1 MTLAVVVSDQYT
13 KRLITAKFS
22 LFERLPVLPYFDLV
36 RLHNTGAAFSFLAN
50 ASGWQNWF
58 FTGVAVAV
66 SALIL
71 WWLFRQPAGR
81 VVVPLGLVLVL
92 GGAIGNLI
100 DRLQHGYVVDFLLF
114 YYGRWSFP
122 AFNVADS
129 AITVG
134 VALLL
139 FDGFF
144 LEGAPRGG
152 CWRSGLPPATGSDLR
167 RSPRRPRRWHRARRS
182 GRW

>member
-1 MTLAVVVSDQYT
+1 MRNRPSLNWLLLSVAVIAVDQYT
-13 KRLITAKFS
+13 KRLITAKFE
-22 LFERLPVLPYFDLV
+22 LFDRVAVMPFFDLV

-58 FTGVAVAV
+58 FTGVAMVV
-66 SALIL
+66 SVLIL
-71 WWLFRQPAGR
+71 WWFLRQPPDR

-92 GGAIGNLI
+92 GGAVGNLI
-100 DRLQHGYVVDFLLF
+100 DRIQQGYVVDFFLF
-114 YYGRWSFP
+114 YYDRWSFP

-134 VALLL
+134 VLLLL

-144 LEGAPRGG
+144 LEGRRAE
-152 CWRSGLPPATGSDLR
+152 GSDR
-167 RSPRRPRRWHRARRS
+167 VSAS
-182 GRW
+182 NGQ

>member
-1 MTLAVVVSDQYT
+1 MNHRPRLSWLLVTVVVIAIDQYT
-13 KRLITAKFS
+13 KRLITAKFE
-22 LFERLPVLPYFDLV
+22 LFERLPVVPYFDLV

-71 WWLFRQPAGR
+71 GWFFRQPADR
-81 VVVPLGLVLVL
+81 IVVPLGLVLVL

-100 DRLQHGYVVDFLLF
+100 DRIQQAYVVDFFLF
-114 YYGRWSFP
+114 HYDRWSFP

-129 AITVG
+129 AITAG
-134 VALLL
+134 VILLL

-144 LEGAPRGG
+144 LEGRRVA
-152 CWRSGLPPATGSDLR
+152 ATGDGVTASN
-167 RSPRRPRRWHRARRS
+167 
-182 GRW
+182 GQ

>member
-1 MTLAVVVSDQYT
+1 MTNRPTWTWLLVTLVVIVSDQYT
-13 KRLITAKFS
+13 KRLITAKFA
-22 LFERLPVLPYFDLV
+22 LFERLPVLPFFDLV

-58 FTGVAVAV
+58 FTAVAVAV

-81 VVVPLGLVLVL
+81 LVVPLGLVMVL

-114 YYGRWSFP
+114 YYDRWSFP
-122 AFNVADS
+122 AFNMADS

-144 LEGAPRGG
+144 LEG
-152 CWRSGLPPATGSDLR
+152 R
-167 RSPRRPRRWHRARRS
+167 RDAGAGAGVGPTASN
-182 GRW
+182 GR

>member
-1 MTLAVVVSDQYT
+1 MNQRPRLSWLLVTVAVIAIDQYT
-13 KRLITAKFS
+13 KRLITAKFE
-22 LFERLPVLPYFDLV
+22 LFERLPVVPYFDLV

-71 WWLFRQPAGR
+71 WWFFRQPAER
-81 VVVPLGLVLVL
+81 IVVPMGLVLVL

-100 DRLQHGYVVDFLLF
+100 DRFQQGYVVDFFLF
-114 YYGRWSFP
+114 HYDRWSFP

-134 VALLL
+134 VILLL

-144 LEGAPRGG
+144 LEGKR
-152 CWRSGLPPATGSDLR
+152 LR
-167 RSPRRPRRWHRARRS
+167 QTAA
-182 GRW
+182 

>member
-1 MTLAVVVSDQYT
+1 MSHRPRLSWLLVTVAVIAIDQYT
-13 KRLITAKFS
+13 KRLITAKFE
-22 LFERLPVLPYFDLV
+22 LFERLPVVSYFDLV

-71 WWLFRQPAGR
+71 WWFFRQPSDR
-81 VVVPLGLVLVL
+81 IVVPLGLVLVL

-100 DRLQHGYVVDFLLF
+100 DRFQQGYVVDFFLF
-114 YYGRWSFP
+114 YYDRWSFP

-134 VALLL
+134 VILLL

-144 LEGAPRGG
+144 LEGKRGSSAADG
-152 CWRSGLPPATGSDLR
+152 ITASNGQ
-167 RSPRRPRRWHRARRS
+167 
-182 GRW
+182 

>member
-1 MTLAVVVSDQYT
+1 MNRPSNWRWLLVAVFVIALDQYT
-13 KRLITAKFS
+13 KRLITARFE
-22 LFERLPVLPYFDLV
+22 LFDRVPVMPYFDLV

-58 FTGVAVAV
+58 FSGVAFAV
-66 SALIL
+66 SVLIL
-71 WWLFRQPAGR
+71 WWLYLQPPGR
-81 VVVPLGLVLVL
+81 IVVPLGLVLVL

-100 DRLQHGYVVDFLLF
+100 DRLQHGYVVDFVLL
-114 YYGRWSFP
+114 YYDRWSFP

-134 VALLL
+134 VILML

-144 LEGAPRGG
+144 LEGRRLRGDG
-152 CWRSGLPPATGSDLR
+152 AG
-167 RSPRRPRRWHRARRS
+167 
-182 GRW
+182 GRVSASNEQ

>member
-1 MTLAVVVSDQYT
+1 MRKLSNWRWLIVTVIVIAIDQYT
-13 KRLITAKFS
+13 KRLITGTFE
-22 LFERLPVLPYFDLV
+22 LFDRVPVMPYFDLV

-58 FTGVAVAV
+58 FSGVALAA

-71 WWLFRQPAGR
+71 WWLFSQPAGR
-81 VVVPLGLVLVL
+81 IIVPFGLTLVL

-100 DRLQHGYVVDFLLF
+100 DRLQHGYVVDFALL
-114 YYGRWSFP
+114 YYDRWSFP
-122 AFNVADS
+122 AFNIADS

-134 VALLL
+134 VILML

-144 LEGAPRGG
+144 LESRRLREGKDA
-152 CWRSGLPPATGSDLR
+152 SGVNASNGQ
-167 RSPRRPRRWHRARRS
+167 
-182 GRW
+182 

>member
-1 MTLAVVVSDQYT
+1 MRTRPGLSWLLVTVAVIVIDQYT
-13 KRLITAKFS
+13 KRLITAR
-22 LFERLPVLPYFDLV
+22 FELLDRVAVMPYFDLV

-58 FTGVAVAV
+58 FTGVALLV
-66 SALIL
+66 SVLIL
-71 WWLFRQPAGR
+71 WWFFRQPPDR

-100 DRLQHGYVVDFLLF
+100 DRIQQGYVVDFFLF
-114 YYGRWSFP
+114 YYDRWSFP

-134 VALLL
+134 VMLLL

-144 LEGAPRGG
+144 LEG
-152 CWRSGLPPATGSDLR
+152 
-167 RSPRRPRRWHRARRS
+167 RRPEDAGDGVS
-182 GRW
+182 ASNGK